1 MADYTKPIPVPQPES
16 DRYWEGTRRE
26 ELWLRT
32 CLDCDQAYFYPR
44 DICPKCHSRNTDW
57 IRSSGK
63 GTIYT
68 FSIAHRAPHPG
79 FVGDVPYIAAI
90 VELEE
95 GPRIPTNIVGVDP
108 EPENLDIGMPVQ
120 VVFEK
125 ITDEITLPKFELV

>member
-79 FVGDVPYIAAI
+79 FVGAVPYIAAI
-90 VELEE
+90 VELED